1 MKQLTT
7 IVALVLALVACKSKK
22 DDNDIANQIH
32 KDWYGNWV
40 GDFRA
45 EDYKED
51 VDIVYNAKINIKII
65 SINKNNKVIAQSIVA
80 GNKRL
85 LSGTFNEGTD
95 KFILKEPGNN
105 KYDGVF
111 EFAIIGDSLVGSWV
125 ANNKNLDVV
134 KRSFRLVQ
142 KQFVYNKMLMLPN
155 RFDEEMPDAY
165 VDFYSSKDTL
175 LSVKGDSTII
185 GDSSYEYT
193 EKMYRAASD
202 AVVTINASTKELKEA
217 DLKNL
222 KKLDLEIIRNTIYAR
237 HGFTFGKKSV
247 RQFFDF
253 VEWYVPISD
262 NVESQLTTLEVKNI
276 ALLKRFEKYAEDNY
290 DTFGR

>member
-1 MKQLTT
+1 MKQLT
-7 IVALVLALVACKSKK
+7 IVALVLVLVACKSKNNE
-22 DDNDIANQIH
+22 NDTANQIH

-40 GDFRA
+40 GDFDA
-45 EDYKED
+45 EEYKQESDY
-51 VDIVYNAKINIKII
+51 VYRTKVNIRVI
-65 SINKNNKVIAQSIVA
+65 SINKNGTVIGQSIVA
-80 GNKRL
+80 GNKRPL
-85 LSGTFNEGTD
+85 KGSFDEGTD

-111 EFAIIGDSLVGSWV
+111 EFVIIGDSLIGTWV
-125 ANNKNLDVV
+125 ANNKSLDVT
-134 KRSFRLVQ
+134 KRSFRLAQ
-142 KQFVYNKMLMLPN
+142 KQFVYNRMLMLPTN
-155 RFDEEMPDAY
+155 LSEDGSYIDYTNGR
-165 VDFYSSKDTL
+165 DTNIIE
-175 LSVKGDSTII
+175 KEDDSTHTYI
-185 GDSSYEYT
+185 ER
-193 EKMYRAASD
+193 MYRHASD
-202 AVVTINASTKELKEA
+202 AVTTINASTKELKEA

-262 NVESQLTTLEVKNI
+262 NVESQLTSLEVKNI

>member
-1 MKQLTT
+1 MKQLT
-7 IVALVLALVACKSKK
+7 IVALVLVLFACNSKNNE
-22 DDNDIANQIH
+22 NDIANQIH
-32 KDWYGNWV
+32 KEWYGNWV
-40 GDFRA
+40 GDFDA
-45 EDYKED
+45 EEYKQESDY
-51 VDIVYNAKINIKII
+51 VYRTKVNIRVI
-65 SINKNNKVIAQSIVA
+65 SINKNGTVIGQSIVA
-80 GNKRL
+80 GNKRAL
-85 LSGTFNEGTD
+85 KGSFDEGTD

-111 EFAIIGDSLVGSWV
+111 EFAIIGDSLIGNWV
-125 ANNKNLDVV
+125 ANNKTINVT
-134 KRSFRLVQ
+134 KRSFRLIQ
-142 KQFVYNKMLMLPN
+142 KQFVYNKMLMLPTN
-155 RFDEEMPDAY
+155 LDE
-165 VDFYSSKDTL
+165 
-175 LSVKGDSTII
+175 GDSYIDYTKGVDTTFIEKE
-185 GDSSYEYT
+185 DDTTYTYT
-193 EKMYRAASD
+193 ERMYRVASD
-202 AVVTINASTKELKEA
+202 AVTTINASTKELKET

-262 NVESQLTTLEVKNI
+262 NVESQLTPLEVKNI

>member
-1 MKQLTT
+1 MKQLT

-32 KDWYGNWV
+32 KEWYGNWV

-51 VDIVYNAKINIKII
+51 VDIVYNTKINIKII
-65 SINKNNKVIAQSIVA
+65 SINKNNKVVAQSIVA

-85 LSGTFNEGTD
+85 LSGTFNEDTD

-111 EFAIIGDSLVGSWV
+111 EFVIIGDSLVGSWV

-262 NVESQLTTLEVKNI
+262 NVESQLTTIEVKNI

>member
-1 MKQLTT
+1 MKQLKT
-7 IVALVLALVACKSKK
+7 IVALVLVLVACRSK
-22 DDNDIANQIH
+22 DNENDIANQIH
-32 KDWYGNWV
+32 KEWYGNWV
-40 GDFRA
+40 GDFVA
-45 EDYKED
+45 EEVKQESNYTTT
-51 VDIVYNAKINIKII
+51 NKINIRII
-65 SINKNNKVIAQSIVA
+65 SINKENVVIGQSIVA
-80 GNKRL
+80 GNKRPLKGSFDEATGKFL
-85 LSGTFNEGTD
+85 LN
-95 KFILKEPGNN
+95 EPGNN

-111 EFAIIGDSLVGSWV
+111 EFEVKGDSLIGTWI
-125 ANNKNLDVV
+125 ANDKTLNVIKSTFALA
-134 KRSFRLVQ
+134 Q

-155 RFDEEMPDAY
+155 NMDDEFGGGY
-165 VDFYSSKDTL
+165 YDFSKSRDTI
-175 LSVKGDSTII
+175 VKAEN
-185 GDSSYEYT
+185 DSSYTYT
-193 EKMYRAASD
+193 QKLYRVASE

-262 NVESQLTTLEVKNI
+262 NVESQLTPLEVKNI

>member
-1 MKQLTT
+1 MKQLTA
-7 IVALVLALVACKSKK
+7 IVALVLALVACKSK
-22 DDNDIANQIH
+22 NNESNTANQIH
-32 KDWYGNWV
+32 KEWYGNWV
-40 GDFRA
+40 GDFDV
-45 EDYKED
+45 EEYKQESNY
-51 VDIVYNAKINIKII
+51 VYRTKVNIRII
-65 SINKNNKVIAQSIVA
+65 SINKNGTVIGQSIVA
-80 GNKRL
+80 GNKRAL
-85 LSGTFNEGTD
+85 KGSFDEGID

-111 EFAIIGDSLVGSWV
+111 EFVIIGDSLVGSWV
-125 ANNKNLDVV
+125 ANNKTIDVT

-142 KQFVYNKMLMLPN
+142 KQFVYNKMLMLPSN
-155 RFDEEMPDAY
+155 VEEEIPRSYIDS
-165 VDFYSSKDTL
+165 YSSKDTIL
-175 LSVKGDSTII
+175 TYKGDSTIE
-185 GDSSYEYT
+185 GDSSYEYVET
-193 EKMYRAASD
+193 LYRVAST
-202 AVVTINASTKELKEA
+202 AVTTINASTKELKEA

-262 NVESQLTTLEVKNI
+262 NVESQLTPLEVKNI

>member
-1 MKQLTT
+1 MKQLT
-7 IVALVLALVACKSKK
+7 IVALVLVLFACKSKNNE
-22 DDNDIANQIH
+22 NDTTNQIH

-40 GDFRA
+40 GDFIA
-45 EDYKED
+45 EEVKQESNYTTT
-51 VDIVYNAKINIKII
+51 NKINIRII
-65 SINKNNKVIAQSIVA
+65 SINKENGVVGQSIVA
-80 GNKRL
+80 GNKRPL
-85 LSGTFNEGTD
+85 KGSFDEATR
-95 KFILKEPGNN
+95 KFILKEPGSN

-111 EFAIIGDSLVGSWV
+111 EFEVKGDSMIGTWI
-125 ANNKNLDVV
+125 ANDKTLNIV
-134 KRSFRLVQ
+134 KRTFALAQ

-155 RFDEEMPDAY
+155 NMDDEFGGGY
-165 VDFYSSKDTL
+165 YDFSKSRDTI
-175 LSVKGDSTII
+175 VKAED
-185 GDSSYEYT
+185 DSSYTYT
-193 EKMYRAASD
+193 QKLYRAASD

-262 NVESQLTTLEVKNI
+262 NVESQLTPLEVKNI

>member
-7 IVALVLALVACKSKK
+7 IVALVLVLVACKSKNNE
-22 DDNDIANQIH
+22 NDLANQIH

-40 GDFRA
+40 GDFDA
-45 EDYKED
+45 EAYKQESDY
-51 VDIVYNAKINIKII
+51 VYRTKVNIRVI
-65 SINKNNKVIAQSIVA
+65 SINKNGTVIGQSVVA
-80 GNKRL
+80 GNKRTL
-85 LSGTFNEGTD
+85 KGSFDEGKD

-111 EFAIIGDSLVGSWV
+111 EFVIKGDSVIGTWV
-125 ANNKNLDVV
+125 ANDKTLNVT
-134 KRSFRLVQ
+134 KRSFKLVQ
-142 KQFVYNKMLMLPN
+142 KQFVYNKMLMLPTDM
-155 RFDEEMPDAY
+155 DESEQGYTDY
-165 VDFYSSKDTL
+165 TKSRDTI
-175 LSVKGDSTII
+175 VKAED
-185 GDSSYEYT
+185 DSSYTYT
-193 EKMYRAASD
+193 QKMYRVASD
-202 AVVTINASTKELKEA
+202 AVTTINASTKELKEA

-262 NVESQLTTLEVKNI
+262 NVESQLTPLEVKNI

>member
-1 MKQLTT
+1 MKQLT
-7 IVALVLALVACKSKK
+7 IAALVLVLFACNNKNKE
-22 DDNDIANQIH
+22 NDTANQIH
-32 KDWYGNWV
+32 QEWYGNWV

-45 EDYKED
+45 EEYKED
-51 VDIVYNAKINIKII
+51 VDIAYNNKINIKIL
-65 SINKNNKVIAQSIVA
+65 SINDNEVKAQSIVA

-85 LSGTFNEGTD
+85 LSGIFEEITG
-95 KFILKEPGNN
+95 KFTLKESGTN
-105 KYDGVF
+105 KYDGIF
-111 EFAIIGDSLVGSWV
+111 EFTINRDSLIGTWMAYDKTIAVT
-125 ANNKNLDVV
+125 
-134 KRSFRLVQ
+134 KRSFVLEK
-142 KQFVYNKMLMLPN
+142 KQFVYNKLLMLPSN
-155 RFDEEMPDAY
+155 LEDEMPDGY
-165 VDFYSSKDTL
+165 VDFTKSIDTAIT
-175 LSVKGDSTII
+175 VKGDSTVE
-185 GDSSYEYT
+185 GDSSYTYI

-202 AVVTINASTKELKEA
+202 AVTTINASTKELNEA

-247 RQFFDF
+247 RQFFNF

-262 NVESQLTTLEVKNI
+262 NVESQLTPLEVKNI

>member
-7 IVALVLALVACKSKK
+7 IVAFVLALVACKSKNNE
-22 DDNDIANQIH
+22 NDPANHVH
-32 KDWYGNWV
+32 KEWYGNWV

-51 VDIVYNAKINIKII
+51 VDIVYNTKINIKII
-65 SINKNNKVIAQSIVA
+65 SINKNGTVIGQSIVA
-80 GNKRL
+80 GNKRPL
-85 LSGTFNEGTD
+85 KGSFDEGTD
-95 KFILKEPGNN
+95 KFILKEPGSN

-111 EFAIIGDSLVGSWV
+111 EFAIIGDSLIGSWG

-202 AVVTINASTKELKEA
+202 AVVSINASTKELKEF

-253 VEWYVPISD
+253 VEWYVPISE
-262 NVESQLTTLEVKNI
+262 NVESQLTTIEVKNI